1 MNARRVSAVILA
13 GGRSTR
19 FGRDKLAEPVAGRP
33 LLQHAIEAV
42 TPLATEVLVVAAP
55 DANPALPAGVTLVH
69 DAIAY
74 EGPLAGLLTGLRAAR
89 EPVVLVVGGDMPTLV
104 AAVIESMLRGLD
116 APDVDAVILEADGRA
131 RPLPMVVRRERA
143 LAAAERL
150 VGSGERRLGALPEDL
165 VTRILAEATWRAID
179 PEGRSVRDIDRPADL
194 S

>member
-179 PEGRSVRDIDRPADL
+179 PEGRSIRDIDRPADL